1 MSKRILYLIVISLL
15 LIGLMASCAPP
26 AAEEPAAEA
35 PAAEE
40 PAAEE
45 PMEEPAAE
53 EPVAE
58 EPAAEEPA
66 AEEPAAEEPAAEE
79 PMEEELVPLP
89 VVIGQSGAGAWPQA
103 EIAKQMGFFEEVGLD
118 PEYVRFQFGRAAQDA
133 ALSGDAQFAEVALG
147 PVTSAAMQEQ
157 PSCIIA
163 ENSSFPNMRVT
174 ARTDAGINEPADLAG
189 KNVATAL
196 GTEANF
202 FLFAFLDHYGMTLE
216 DINLIN
222 VAPADMVLA
231 LERGEVDAFVI
242 WEPGPTVAKNQ
253 MGDVIVWLMQPDDDL
268 FYNNR
273 LVTIANREYVEENPE
288 AVRRYLEALHMAD
301 MYAQDPAN
309 LDQILAWVAADVFAD
324 DVVLAGSNWPMYRYG
339 VRLDPTLLAEME
351 ARAQFSIMT
360 GAVPEDTVLPDFM
373 NNICPGPL
381 GEVVPDDV
389 TIE

>member
-1 MSKRILYLIVISLL
+1 MSKKVLYLIVISLL
-15 LIGLMASCAPP
+15 LMGLIASCAPP
-26 AAEEPAAEA
+26 AAEAPAEEPAAA
-35 PAAEE
+35 E

-45 PMEEPAAE
+45 PME

-79 PMEEELVPLP
+79 PMEEELVPIP
-89 VVIGQSGAGAWPQA
+89 VVIGTSGAGAWPQA
-103 EIAKQMGFFEEVGLD
+103 IIAKEMGFFEEAGLE

-133 ALSGDAQFAEVALG
+133 ALSGDAQFAEVAVG
-147 PVTSAAMQEQ
+147 PVTSAAMQNQ
-157 PSCIIA
+157 PVCIIA
-163 ENSSFPNMRVT
+163 ENSSFPNFRVT

-196 GTEANF
+196 GTEAHF
-202 FLFAFLDHYGMTLE
+202 FLFAFLDHYGMALE

-253 MGDVIVWLMQPDDDL
+253 MGDVVIWLGQSEDDP

-273 LVTIANREYVEENPE
+273 LVTVANKAYIEENPE
-288 AVRRYLEALHMAD
+288 AVRRYLQALHMAEE
-301 MYAQDPAN
+301 YAQDQAN
-309 LDQILAWVAADVFAD
+309 MDEILAWVAADVFAD
-324 DVVLAGSNWPMYRYG
+324 DVDLARNNWAMYRYG
-339 VRLDPTLLAEME
+339 VRLDPTLIDEME
-351 ARAQFSIMT
+351 VRAQFSIMT
-360 GAVPEDTVLPDFM
+360 DAVPADTELPDFM
-373 NNICPGPL
+373 NNICSGPL
-381 GEVVPDDV
+381 SEAVPDMV